1 MLSTKGQRLV
11 LWCGPNQLYSVVI
24 RDRFFMGK
32 KKMDWPSLTF
42 GRIVFDWLFE
52 GRDVTERAEKQ
63 HDFLLFVPN
72 GSDLHE
78 EPHRC
83 SCSRGTRP
91 DIQYSA
97 ATSAQPHINTHCV
110 HDDTEICSLEKE
122 KKKDSWSFCGPISW
136 SLFWA
141 AFELTAILLTQ
152 AVNTFAWQQRE
163 SSQLQI
169 RRDGFFFLLT
179 VLLVHENLERVHL
192 VILKRESHFLRGVL
206 VCELAV
212 HEAVKTKR
220 VFNI

>member
-1 MLSTKGQRLV
+1 MDHIWLTIQFNCRPVYGPHYRYQMLSTKGQRLV

-32 KKMDWPSLTF
+32 KEMDWPSLTF

-52 GRDVTERAEKQ
+52 SRDVTERAEKQ

-91 DIQYSA
+91 HIQYSA
-97 ATSAQPHINTHCV
+97 ATSAQPHINIHCV

-122 KKKDSWSFCGPISW
+122 KKKKIPGVS
-136 SLFWA
+136 
-141 AFELTAILLTQ
+141 
-152 AVNTFAWQQRE
+152 AV
-163 SSQLQI
+163 QLA
-169 RRDGFFFLLT
+169 GLCSGLPLNSPLYF
-179 VLLVHENLERVHL
+179 
-192 VILKRESHFLRGVL
+192 
-206 VCELAV
+206 
-212 HEAVKTKR
+212 
-220 VFNI
+220 

>member
-1 MLSTKGQRLV
+1 MSLNVQRNSTTFSCSFRMGAIFTKNHTGVPAAEEQ
-11 LWCGPNQLYSVVI
+11 GHTYSI
-24 RDRFFMGK
+24 QQQHL
-32 KKMDWPSLTF
+32 PSLTSTF
-42 GRIVFDWLFE
+42 TVCTMTLKYVVW
-52 GRDVTERAEKQ
+52 K
-63 HDFLLFVPN
+63 
-72 GSDLHE
+72 
-78 EPHRC
+78 
-83 SCSRGTRP
+83 
-91 DIQYSA
+91 
-97 ATSAQPHINTHCV
+97 
-110 HDDTEICSLEKE
+110 KK